1 MAMKKSIL
9 VFLFS
14 SLVTASALA
23 QTAPSAASALIA
35 NGPYVVTLQDFEA
48 QMLRIPEHMRAE
60 ARGNM
65 ERVASMTDTLFV
77 NRALAGEAKRVGA
90 MEDPLVRL
98 REEQVVEGFR
108 ARAYLDHVMRT
119 AKLPGLEA
127 RARELYQ
134 AERDKYKIPDRYE
147 VEHILVNLWARTPEM
162 ARERAREARA
172 KVQAGAQFLDVAKD
186 YSDDPTFKRNGGK
199 LGLVSA
205 GQFES
210 ELSKAIPGLKIGEV
224 SEPIGSRSGFHLFRV
239 VSKVPGRA
247 LSYDEVKDEIIQNE
261 RTKLLKKLEEDTIE
275 QWRKHPDT
283 KVNVEALKS
292 LVVELARPESKSEP
306 PRAAR

>member
-1 MAMKKSIL
+1 MKKSFVIFAL
-9 VFLFS
+9 S
-14 SLVTASALA
+14 SIVAVSALA
-23 QTAPSAASALIA
+23 QSPKPASALIS
-35 NGPYVVTLQDFEA
+35 NGPYVVTFEDFEA

-90 MEDPLVRL
+90 TEDPLVRK

-134 AERDKYKIPDRYE
+134 SERNKYKIPDRYE
-147 VEHILVNLWARTPEM
+147 VEHILVNLWGRTPEM

-172 KVQAGAQFLDVAKD
+172 KVQGGAQFLDVAKD
-186 YSDDPTFKRNGGK
+186 YSDDPTLKRNGGK

-210 ELSKAIPGLKIGEV
+210 ELSKAIPGLKLGEV
-224 SEPIGSRSGFHLFRV
+224 SEPIASRSGFHLFRV
-239 VSKVPGRA
+239 TSKVPGRD
-247 LSYDEVKDEIIQNE
+247 LSFDEVKDEILQNE

-275 QWRKHPDT
+275 HWRRHPDT

-292 LVVELARPESKSEP
+292 LVVELARPESKPEA